1 MAAARV
7 VVLGSAN
14 VDFVVRLARRPEPG
28 ETVLAREHR
37 VVAGGKGANQAV
49 AAARAG
55 AEVAFVGRVG
65 DDAYGADV
73 LAGLA
78 AAGIDVTH
86 LEIQRGAVTGAA
98 FITVTPDGENA
109 IVVSAGANG
118 ALDPDAV
125 DAAREAIGAAAVLA
139 VQLEVPLS
147 AVEHA
152 CRLAGE
158 AGTQV
163 VLSAAPAIPAACRL
177 VPLADILVCN
187 LGEVRLLADAPS
199 AEPSVAARALL
210 RLGAERVVVTLGPEG
225 AIIVEHGGE
234 TSVPAYRAGVV
245 ADTTAAGDALAGV
258 LAARLAAGDEP
269 AQALEL
275 AVVAAGIAVTRLG
288 AQPSLPTLAE
298 IQAAG

>member
-1 MAAARV
+1 APRGRRSRRLPSGRARLHPLVSARARRACPGREPTRPNCRPPGRHAGSDRAGLAPAPIARHAPDSRDVVARPSRGERRRRRDRARRRRAGRSRRVSRVLTAPVAAARV

-118 ALDPDAV
+118 ALDPNAV

-199 AEPSVAARALL
+199 
-210 RLGAERVVVTLGPEG
+210 
-225 AIIVEHGGE
+225 
-234 TSVPAYRAGVV
+234 
-245 ADTTAAGDALAGV
+245 
-258 LAARLAAGDEP
+258 
-269 AQALEL
+269 
-275 AVVAAGIAVTRLG
+275 
-288 AQPSLPTLAE
+288 
-298 IQAAG
+298 